1 MLPLVLATLS
11 FGTLPIIYKM
21 LLMKGINKVTI
32 LIITKIIIAI
42 MGIMLLLIG
51 TNSVIV
57 YKDIETIIKKETI
70 LSMVLLIFAASIV
83 YFIGQYSYI
92 ESLEN
97 YKANVST
104 VITSSYPVITVILAY
119 LYLSETFT
127 YIQVLGAFFVF
138 TGIIMISY

>member
-1 MLPLVLATLS
+1 MIPLVLATLS
-11 FGTLPIIYKM
+11 FGTLPIIYKK
-21 LLMKGINKVTI
+21 LLLKGINKVTI
-32 LIITKIIIAI
+32 LIITKILIAI

-70 LSMVLLIFAASIV
+70 LSMVLLIIAASIV

-97 YKANVST
+97 YKANIST
-104 VITSSYPVITVILAY
+104 VITSSYPVITLVLAY
-119 LYLSETFT
+119 LYLSETLT
-127 YIQVLGAFFVF
+127 YIQVIGALFVF

>member
-11 FGTLPIIYKM
+11 FGTVPIIYKM

-32 LIITKIIIAI
+32 LIITKILIAI

-70 LSMVLLIFAASIV
+70 LSMVLLIIAASIV

-97 YKANVST
+97 YKANIST
-104 VITSSYPVITVILAY
+104 VITSSYPVITLVLAY
-119 LYLSETFT
+119 LYLSETLT
-127 YIQVLGAFFVF
+127 YIQVIGALFVF

>member
-1 MLPLVLATLS
+1 MIPLVLATLS
-11 FGTLPIIYKM
+11 FGTVPIIYKM

-32 LIITKIIIAI
+32 LIITKILIAI

-70 LSMVLLIFAASIV
+70 LSMVLLIFGASIV

-97 YKANVST
+97 YKANIST
-104 VITSSYPVITVILAY
+104 VITSSYPVITLVLAY
-119 LYLSETFT
+119 LYLSETLT
-127 YIQVLGAFFVF
+127 YIQVIGALFVF